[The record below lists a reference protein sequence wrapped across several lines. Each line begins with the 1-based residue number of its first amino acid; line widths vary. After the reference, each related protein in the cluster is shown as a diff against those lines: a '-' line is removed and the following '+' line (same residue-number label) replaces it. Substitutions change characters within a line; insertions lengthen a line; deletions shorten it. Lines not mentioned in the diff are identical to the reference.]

1 MKDNPKH
8 QQSNLRS
15 NAQPDA
21 EANAMHVRKWIRPI
35 THEPTFWLVLVF
47 LFASGFAAYVLAV
60 DLNQR
65 VRSNDLAASARAQSE
80 LLSAVRS
87 FYSREVIDKLKDN
100 PNITVSHEFHGKE
113 LTVPLPASFAIG
125 LEEELKARGAAST
138 LRLTSDYPFPW
149 RSKRQLDPFETEAL
163 RFLTENP
170 EAVFERLED
179 SDGGQVFRSATAVI
193 MDESCIACH
202 NQHSESPR
210 IDWKVGDVR
219 GIQEVIVQADSTHD
233 TAVNSFYG
241 LVSLLGIAFVTA
253 VALSVLLTRQRQ
265 KALLTA
271 TDLAASEKDK
281 NQSLQ
286 TAISRAEAGEAQIGA
301 IIETVLDGIVT
312 ISFDGLVQ
320 TANLAAVSMFG
331 AKSRDDLVGQP
342 IDRFI
347 PETTT
352 MDGRLKHI
360 AISDDDD
367 STSINQR
374 HEMAALRLDGSQ
386 FPIELSLSA
395 LAVPGLHV
403 VTAILRDL
411 TEKKAADAKLK
422 MAETLLFDAIESL
435 PDGFVLYDADDRLVL
450 CNSKYKEFYATS
462 ADLIVEGETF
472 EGIIRKGATRG
483 QYQVTGDALEE
494 WVAMRLT
501 RHLNPGNPME
511 QHLDDGRWL
520 RVIESR
526 TSEGGRVGFRV
537 DITELKERE
546 RDLQRSQDLLRNVV
560 SASFDGVLVM
570 DRKGMVI
577 DYNPAA
583 QDIFGWKREEILGQ
597 HMSDFV
603 IPARYRR
610 AHDAGLRHFLDS
622 GEGKVI
628 GQRIEI
634 EGLHKDGHEIIVEL
648 AIRNTDGQDGPV
660 FVGYVRD
667 ITEQRA
673 ADATLRE
680 AKERAEIAN
689 EAKAQFLAMM
699 SHEIRTPLN
708 GVLGIL
714 SLLRDTELDEGQ
726 KDYVKTARESG
737 RALLDLINDIL
748 DFTKLE
754 AGRME
759 LDATPF
765 HFPSLLG
772 SVIDLFM
779 PIARDKGIDIT
790 LDYAGDIPTS
800 LVGDSGRIRQVLLNL
815 VSNALK
821 FTETGGVRIAVK
833 LENGLPEQPVFKLAV
848 SDTGIGIPPEK
859 HDILFGEFVTVDTRY
874 SRKFGGTGLG
884 LAITKQLAEL
894 MGGTVGFDSMPG
906 AGSTFWV
913 MLPMT
918 LAGENDVVPAQRI
931 EVPASEVQPG
941 LRVLLAEDNATNQ
954 IVVGHM
960 LENAGCRVEVV
971 NDGGEAVAAA
981 TKDPYDCI
989 LMDISMP
996 EMDGMEATG
1005 HIRQAGMNRDT
1016 PIIALTAYALKGD
1029 RDKFL
1034 ASGMTDFLAK
1044 PVEKEDLLNAIARNV
1059 SADQHR
1065 DLSEQAEDALHTAR
1079 AIVKSMPVEIREK
1092 LIRQFMSDIGT
1103 RCEAARQATAQ
1114 QDLEGLERATHAIK
1128 SVAGTFGAKDL
1139 ASVAALINS
1148 LARDEKRTQAFS
1160 ATSEMLDEGDRT
1172 LSQVARLAT
1181 DMGIDVKTPS

>member
-15 NAQPDA
+15 HEKIDV
-21 EANAMHVRKWIRPI
+21 EADAMHVHQWIRPI

-47 LFASGFAAYVLAV
+47 LFTSGFAAYVLTV

-65 VRSNDLAASARAQSE
+65 VRSNDLSASARAQSE

-100 PNITVSHEFHGKE
+100 RDITVSHDFHGKE
-113 LTVPLPASFAIG
+113 LTVPLPASFTIG
-125 LEEELKARGAAST
+125 LEKELKDRGAPST

-149 RSKRQLDPFETEAL
+149 RSKRQLDLFETEAL
-163 RFLTENP
+163 RFLSQKP

-179 SDGGQVFRSATAVI
+179 RGDGLVFRSATAVI
-193 MDESCIACH
+193 MDESCVTCH
-202 NQHSESPR
+202 NLHSDSPR

-219 GIQEVIVQADSTHD
+219 GIQEVIVQADNTHG
-233 TAVNSFYG
+233 TAVTSFYG
-241 LVSLLGIAFVTA
+241 LVSLLGIAFITA
-253 VALSVLLTRQRQ
+253 VALSVLLSRQRQ
-265 KALLTA
+265 RALLTA
-271 TDLAASEKDK
+271 TDLAAREKDK

-320 TANLAAVSMFG
+320 TANQAAVSMFG
-331 AKSRDDLVGQP
+331 AKCHDDLVGQP
-342 IDRFI
+342 IDKFI
-347 PETTT
+347 PEATAI
-352 MDGRLKHI
+352 DGRLKHLL
-360 AISDDDD
+360 ISEDVGSA
-367 STSINQR
+367 STNQR
-374 HEMAALRLDGSQ
+374 HEMTALRLDGSE

-411 TEKKAADAKLK
+411 TEKKASDAKLR
-422 MAETLLFDAIESL
+422 MAETRLIDAIESL

-450 CNSKYKEFYATS
+450 CNSRYKEFYATS

-472 EGIIRKGATRG
+472 EDIIRKGATRG
-483 QYQVTGDALEE
+483 QYQVSGDALEE
-494 WVAMRLT
+494 WVAMRLN
-501 RHLNPGNPME
+501 RHLNPGAPME

-546 RDLQRSQDLLRNVV
+546 RDLQRSEDLLRNVV
-560 SASFDGVLVM
+560 SASFDGVIVM

-583 QDIFGWKREEILGQ
+583 KVIFGWEPDEILGQ

-610 AHDAGLRHFLDS
+610 AHDVGLRHFLEA
-622 GEGKVI
+622 GEAKVI

-648 AIRNTDGQDGPV
+648 AIRNTEGQDGPV

-673 ADATLRE
+673 ADVMLRE

-714 SLLRDTELDEGQ
+714 SLLRDTDLDEGQ
-726 KDYVKTARESG
+726 KDYVQTARESG

-759 LDATPF
+759 LDASPF
-765 HFPSLLG
+765 HFPSLLR
-772 SVIDLFM
+772 SVVDLFM

-790 LDYAGDIPTS
+790 LNYAGDIPTN
-800 LVGDSGRIRQVLLNL
+800 LIGDSGRIRQVLLNL

-821 FTETGGVRIAVK
+821 FTETGGVRIAVS
-833 LENGLPEQPVFKLAV
+833 LGDDDQERPTFKLTV
-848 SDTGIGIPPEK
+848 KDTGIGIPADK
-859 HDILFGEFVTVDTRY
+859 HDFLFGEFVTVDTHY

-894 MGGTVGFDSMPG
+894 MGGIVGFESMPG
-906 AGSTFWV
+906 VGSTFWV
-913 MLPMT
+913 VLPMT
-918 LAGENDVVPAQRI
+918 LADENDVVPAPRI
-931 EVPASEVQPG
+931 ETSTVWVQPG
-941 LRVLLAEDNATNQ
+941 RRILLAEDNATNQ

-960 LENAGCRVEVV
+960 LENAGCRVDVV
-971 NDGGEAVAAA
+971 NDGAEAVAVAN
-981 TKDPYDCI
+981 KDRYDCI

-996 EMDGMEATG
+996 EMDGLEATG
-1005 HIRQAGMNRDT
+1005 HIRRTGLNQMT

-1029 RDKFL
+1029 REKFL
-1034 ASGMTDFLAK
+1034 TSGMTDFLAK

-1059 SADQHR
+1059 R
-1065 DLSEQAEDALHTAR
+1065 DTQPSDPVEQSDDALHTAR
-1079 AIVKSMPVEIREK
+1079 EIVESMPVEIREK
-1092 LIRQFMSDIGT
+1092 LMLQFVNDIST
-1103 RCEAARQATAQ
+1103 RCQAARQAIAEE
-1114 QDLEGLERATHAIK
+1114 DLNALERATHAIK

-1139 ASVAALINS
+1139 ASVASLINS
-1148 LARDEKRTQAFS
+1148 LARDAKHTLAFN
-1160 ATSEMLDEGDRT
+1160 ATSELFDESDRT
-1172 LSQVARLAT
+1172 LSQLTLLAS
-1181 DMGIDVKTPS
+1181 DMGIEIELPS